1 MFLCR
6 FQRQV
11 LGGIL
16 SKTIAKPFANNIEQ
30 CLMKGGGVG
39 RAAQKCSN
47 NPIHQNGIQVV
58 KNGIR
63 MLIES
68 REYGNS

>member
-47 NPIHQNGIQVV
+47 KPIHQKWHPGSQ
-58 KNGIR
+58 KWHKDADR
-63 MLIES
+63 ES
-68 REYGNS
+68 